1 MRKSPYKSLCVF
13 QACGSVWGCTLF
25 LFNTGGGFMRK
36 IIIST
41 ILIITMMIGVSPPCI
56 VSAETTDIGVNK
68 ILLDSILNNRS

>member
-1 MRKSPYKSLCVF
+1 
-13 QACGSVWGCTLF
+13 
-25 LFNTGGGFMRK
+25 MRK